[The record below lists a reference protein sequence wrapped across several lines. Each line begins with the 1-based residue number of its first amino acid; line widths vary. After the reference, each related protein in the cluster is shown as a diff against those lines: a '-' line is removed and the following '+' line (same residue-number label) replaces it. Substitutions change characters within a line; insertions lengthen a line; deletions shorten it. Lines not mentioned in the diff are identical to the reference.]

1 MHKGLYSVSEQSA
14 VSRFITVTQKMLQSS
29 SNTGE
34 TGILIAE
41 DHAIVRDG
49 LRALLEQDAG
59 LKVIAVAENGQE
71 AIHLAAKLAPD
82 VLIMDL
88 SMPGTN
94 GTEAIPLI
102 KRRNGEIKII
112 ALTVHNTEEYV
123 RATLDAGADGYVLK
137 EDSHRDLLAAIR
149 NVVNGKT
156 YLSPGICHY
165 VVSGFLTKP
174 TQDQSETSIH
184 LTWDTLTVR
193 EREILKLVAEGKRN
207 KGISDYLCI
216 SVKTVEKHRSNL
228 MKKLNVHNVSELTA
242 FAIRNDLVVG

>member
-1 MHKGLYSVSEQSA
+1 
-14 VSRFITVTQKMLQSS
+14 MLQSARD
-29 SNTGE
+29 TGK
-34 TGILIAE
+34 TGIMIAE

-49 LRALLEQDAG
+49 LRALLEQDDA
-59 LKVIAVAENGQE
+59 LEVIAEAENGQE
-71 AIHLAAKLAPD
+71 AIRLSAKFAPD

-102 KRRNGEIKII
+102 KRRNGKIKII

-137 EDSHRDLLAAIR
+137 EDSHRDLLTAIR
-149 NVVNGKT
+149 NVINGKT
-156 YLSPGICHY
+156 YLSPGICNY

-174 TQDQSETSIH
+174 NEEHSTPNVHPSWH
-184 LTWDTLTVR
+184 ALTIR
-193 EREILKLVAEGKRN
+193 EREVLKLIAEGKRN
-207 KGISDYLCI
+207 KDIADYLCI

-242 FAIRNDLVVG
+242 FAIRNDLMVG